1 MSDVEVAIIGAG
13 PYGLSLAAHLSAA
26 SMSYRHFG
34 VPMRL
39 WRGAMPKG
47 MFLKSQG
54 FASNLSDPRG
64 THTLEAF
71 CQATRHPYQG
81 YGLPVSLEN
90 FVNYGQWFQSELD
103 LKVEELLVTGMVQR
117 ADGFELTLADGEQFV
132 ARRVVVAIGVE
143 HFAYVPQ
150 PLSELPASACTHSSA
165 HTDLT
170 AFRGREVVVV
180 GAGQSALESAAL
192 LHENGATV
200 QVLARKQAIAWNGV
214 PLDPD
219 RPLLRRLREP
229 EAGLGSGWSTW
240 FYSSHPELFRCLP
253 ERTRVYRA
261 RTALGPAGASWL
273 RERVEGQ
280 FPVRTGQTVS
290 WAKPHD
296 GKVRLGISG
305 PGTADSE
312 LAADHVIAATGYRVN
327 VKRLEFLPATTRSS
341 LRTVGGSAAVGRDY
355 QSSIPGLYFIGP
367 SVAPSM
373 GPVMRFVYGSKHA
386 ATTVG
391 RHLAAVSG
399 RESALAMAAGRL
411 WPATMSG
418 LWRSRG
424 SARGDGAGSMDPHAP
439 LPSALIPPG
448 PAGGPGRR
456 SGCWRCPPRTRP
468 GWWPRP
474 WSAGQA
480 AVPRAACSARST
492 LLSSSS
498 SSRRVGSTG
507 CGSAFACPTRPAAS

>member
-1 MSDVEVAIIGAG
+1 MSDVDVAIIGAG

-26 SMSYRHFG
+26 GLSYRHFG

-39 WRGAMPKG
+39 WRGAMPEG

-54 FASNLSDPRG
+54 FASNLSDPQG

-81 YGLPVSLEN
+81 YGLPVPLET
-90 FVNYGQWFQSELD
+90 FVSYGQWFQSELD
-103 LKVEELLVTGMVQR
+103 LKVEEVLVSGLVQR
-117 ADGFELTLADGEQFV
+117 ADGFGLTLADGEQFV

-143 HFAYVPQ
+143 HFAYVPE

-165 HTDLT
+165 HTDLA
-170 AFRGREVVVV
+170 AFRGQEVVVA

-200 QVLARKQAIAWNGV
+200 QVLARRPVLAWNGK
-214 PLDPD
+214 PLDPH

-240 FYSSHPELFRCLP
+240 FYSDHPDLFRRLP
-253 ERTRVYRA
+253 QHTRVYRA

-280 FPVRTGQTVS
+280 FPVRTGRTVL
-290 WAKPHD
+290 WAKPRD
-296 GKVRLGISG
+296 GKVQLGISG
-305 PGTADSE
+305 PGTPDSE
-312 LAADHVIAATGYRVN
+312 LAVDHVIAATGYRIDL
-327 VKRLEFLPATTRSS
+327 KRLTFLPDTMRSS

-355 QSSIPGLYFIGP
+355 QSSVSGLYFIGP

-373 GPVMRFVYGSKHA
+373 GPVMRFVFGSKHA

-391 RHLAAVSG
+391 RHLAA
-399 RESALAMAAGRL
+399 
-411 WPATMSG
+411 
-418 LWRSRG
+418 
-424 SARGDGAGSMDPHAP
+424 
-439 LPSALIPPG
+439 
-448 PAGGPGRR
+448 GPGRK
-456 SGCWRCPPRTRP
+456 
-468 GWWPRP
+468 
-474 WSAGQA
+474 
-480 AVPRAACSARST
+480 
-492 LLSSSS
+492 SSPAI
-498 SSRRVGSTG
+498 STG
-507 CGSAFACPTRPAAS
+507 R